1 MSYKFLDD
9 VSIADITFEAKGK
22 NLNEL
27 FESCALATFDSMVN
41 LKTVKA
47 KIKKEIKLEEENIE
61 NLLFNFLE
69 ELIFLKDAKYILFN
83 KFKVDIK
90 ENKKLKALVNGEKIN
105 IKKHD
110 LKVDVKAVTMHK
122 FKVEKK
128 GNMWKA
134 FVILDV

>member
-9 VSIADITFEAKGK
+9 VSIADIAFEAKGK